1 MRVKK
6 LVCVVS
12 FNNTTEAIAFEEEAK
27 KKGLPGRI
35 IPLPRQI
42 SSGCGLA
49 WKDEIESIDKIKELL
64 KETQIP
70 FKEVH
75 QILL

>member
-27 KKGLPGRI
+27 KQGLPGRI

-49 WKDEIESIDKIKELL
+49 WKDDIESIDTIKELL

-75 QILL
+75 QIVL